1 MGRHRQDL
9 EFDPDGLRPP
19 TVEELAAQERA
30 EKPRREAVGHRKP
43 LLVALSTSALLVAGA
58 SAFALARSQE
68 PAILVEPNGAAAP
81 FGVGYKDGF
90 GEHVAKPSWSPSPR
104 KSTTAKPGT
113 QSPLYVP
120 PAPEAPPTLGTLEGS
135 GTPSVKPSSPLT
147 ASSSA
152 PSNGDSAPASLTAVH
167 WEMTFQD
174 RYWVY
179 VWVNNAGK
187 TPATWQVTLTLPKK
201 AKVTSVWAVSKV
213 TKADGTIVLTP
224 PKGTLA
230 PGLTYL
236 FAIEGISPDPFKL
249 QNCTVNGSTCVP
261 F

>member
-30 EKPRREAVGHRKP
+30 EKPQRETRGHRKP
-43 LLVALSTSALLVAGA
+43 LLVALSTSALLAAGA
-58 SAFALARSQE
+58 SAFALARSEE

-90 GEHVAKPSWSPSPR
+90 GEHIAKPSWSPSPR
-104 KSTTAKPGT
+104 KSSTKKPGT
-113 QSPLYVP
+113 PSPPYVP
-120 PAPEAPPTLGTLEGS
+120 PAPQAPPTLGTLDGS
-135 GTPSVKPSSPLT
+135 TPSVKPSSPL
-147 ASSSA
+147 AVSSA
-152 PSNGDSAPASLTAVH
+152 PPSKQDSAPVSLTAVH

-187 TPATWQVTLTLPKK
+187 APATWQVTLTLPKN
-201 AKVTSVWAVSKV
+201 AKVTSIWAVNKV

-224 PKGTLA
+224 PSGALG

-236 FAIEGISPDPFKL
+236 FAIEGISSDPFKL